1 MRAFIKSM
9 YICVITNILFI
20 KSITIN
26 YFYMPRYFL
35 VFLLVSVIK
44 IGYTQNTSSDS
55 IYLKKIDL
63 FKNTNSDSTLFYS
76 KKLINSTYICNQLAG
91 TNAKIYAL
99 YRQKKFKEATIEI
112 KALDIKIDS
121 LLKKDEQSC
130 FYDYKAALNNRLF
143 WISKNQENYNQA
155 YEYLL
160 KCEQYLKAHP
170 IKDAKNYMNNLG
182 VASSKALI
190 KTKLNM
196 QKEAKL
202 LLLQTYAKTKNPIL
216 NSLKDKNNLTLL
228 KANVLNSLGN
238 TYLSIANKQNNI
250 VLLDSASYYYDKAYE
265 LTKLFKPLHKDSEII
280 YSFKKTEV
288 LIAQK
293 QFKKALALI
302 NNYKNINNG
311 YHYKHREFFQK
322 TICFNGLHNSDS
334 TIYYAYKLLLD
345 KKEECKRSNLIA
357 TYDILSKQYT
367 HLKKQDSA
375 LKYSQKTLEQF
386 YLADKNKEETFHL
399 LYKNDFENAQDL
411 NNALLEKENTTNYT
425 LFGFIGSSL
434 LITSLFFLLFY
445 RKEKKAKKKLI
456 KKLKENTLE
465 DKNEVTK
472 KEYNIDDALENKI
485 LDEINNIDNNLDFL
499 KPEFTITDIA
509 ETLHT
514 NTTYIS
520 FVFNKTKGVTFKQY
534 YTNLKIE
541 YIKEKLTTENK
552 YKNYSVKALAEEIG
566 YSNASAFS
574 RAFKKHTGV
583 TPSEF
588 IKNLS
593 S

>member
-1 MRAFIKSM
+1 
-9 YICVITNILFI
+9 
-20 KSITIN
+20 
-26 YFYMPRYFL
+26 MPRYFL

-55 IYLKKIDL
+55 IYLKKIEL

-76 KKLINSTYICNQLAG
+76 KKLINSTNICNQLTAA
-91 TNAKIYAL
+91 NAKIYAL
-99 YRQKKFKEATIEI
+99 YRQKKFKAAIVEI
-112 KALDIKIDS
+112 KALDIKIDN
-121 LLKKDEQSC
+121 LLKKDEKPC
-130 FYDYKAALNNRLF
+130 FYDYKAVINNRLF

-190 KTKLNM
+190 KNKLNM

-202 LLLQTYAKTKNPIL
+202 LLLQTYAETKNPIL
-216 NSLKDKNNLTLL
+216 NSLKDKNSLNLL

-238 TYLSIANKQNNI
+238 TYLSIANKKNNTI
-250 VLLDSASYYYDKAYE
+250 LLDSASYYYDKAYE

-302 NNYKNINNG
+302 NNYKNINKG

-322 TICFNGLHNSDS
+322 TICFNGLHSSDS

-367 HLKKQDSA
+367 LLKKQDSA

-434 LITSLFFLLFY
+434 LVTSLFFLLFY

-456 KKLKENTLE
+456 KKLEENTYE

-485 LDEINNIDNNLDFL
+485 LNQINNIDNNLDFL

-509 ETLHT
+509 ETLNT

-520 FVFNKTKGVTFKQY
+520 FVFNKNKGVTFKQY

-552 YKNYSVKALAEEIG
+552 YKNYSIKALAEEIG